1 MLRQERE
8 VEEKEREAESKS
20 KEAEKEVERLQALVA
35 QLSEKNENGP
45 PERSSKESEKEVKR
59 LQALVAELVEED
71 ELTKIKMKNCKK
83 VAEEKEEKSK
93 DTINNL
99 KEVKGLLQEELRQ
112 LKKDLEEAK
121 ATKATKIDVKLE
133 DKDELENTNAIV
145 CQENEELRIQIK
157 DLMESKEQANVD
169 FSTIAK
175 FKNLKIQKLKSELSK
190 YKLLESVFYS
200 KQKTNESSDTD
211 QNKVLAEELKKSKT
225 KIENLEASVTKM
237 KDTISKLMNV
247 LKNVKGG
254 EKAALSD
261 RILELEKS
269 EANVKEMLS
278 NEIINS
284 TELELKVDHLEKKLK
299 RTQESSRDGNNR
311 SKRFSANSAPPMLAI
326 TYLWPLAVW
335 RSRDIISSTINL
347 LTANKA
353 AGQTNNDSRRTS
365 SASSDD
371 DEDEFS
377 VSRILGQISSEL
389 EEEEMEEVVELT
401 GEAETMEI
409 TDEVFEMLDAEVAEI
424 NNEII
429 NAEVADEVLDLVDKD
444 DDDVEVVKEVEVIS
458 MDDDPDDFEVEEM
471 TLSERLG
478 LAGITPTPSRVAVPP
493 TPKPA
498 EEVPEESPQASTS
511 KTFVPK
517 CYLCNTWFQDME
529 FLKKHSLKWH
539 AATPTSENTVN
550 TDPQPKS
557 SNPKK
562 PANVNVLPNKQTPS
576 LNVLYACEVRKCDFK
591 SSLKEGL
598 RAHRREKHGELFA
611 THTVTQQPPVAAA
624 AAPEATLRPERFA
637 QQTVIRQTRVEQST
651 NIAQTRRES
660 PTPKSYLVPGTAV
673 WVEIVDFVRKWMN
686 ENIPCFDPNLPHN
699 NLNVTTRSKVFF
711 QVPDLKHIQKYKEQ
725 IQNTF
730 TKQKEVKCV
739 LLRRSRRVTWP
750 TTAPWTASAS
760 PTTTGCSSPGS
771 WRSS

>member
-20 KEAEKEVERLQALVA
+20 KEAEREVERLQALVA

-112 LKKDLEEAK
+112 LKKDLEDAK
-121 ATKATKIDVKLE
+121 STKVTKIDVKQE

-200 KQKTNESSDTD
+200 KQKANESSDND
-211 QNKVLAEELKKSKT
+211 QNKVLADELKKSKT

-299 RTQESSRDGNNR
+299 RSQESERRRQSR
-311 SKRFSANSAPPMLAI
+311 RFSANSAPPMLAI

-353 AGQTNNDSRRTS
+353 AGQTNNDSRKNS
-365 SASSDD
+365 SASSD

-429 NAEVADEVLDLVDKD
+429 NAEVADEVLDLVDDKD

-478 LAGITPTPSRVAVPP
+478 LAGITPTPSRVAVQP

-550 TDPQPKS
+550 TAPQPKS

-611 THTVTQQPPVAAA
+611 THTVTQQPPA
-624 AAPEATLRPERFA
+624 AAPGATLQQGRFA
-637 QQTVIRQTRVEQST
+637 QQTVIRQTRVEQSG

-711 QVPDLKHIQKYKEQ
+711 QVPDLKHMQTNTKYKYILQ
-725 IQNTF
+725 IQC
-730 TKQKEVKCV
+730 TKYNAK
-739 LLRRSRRVTWP
+739 
-750 TTAPWTASAS
+750 
-760 PTTTGCSSPGS
+760 
-771 WRSS
+771 